1 MGYFSYLHA
10 ITFIRVRVV
19 FEALE
24 PIFLPR
30 YKGSAFRG
38 CLGEAMRKLTCRYRG
53 ANCEKCKEKYT
64 CAFSQLFNSFV
75 EPGHPHHD
83 KFPKS
88 PHPYIIVPLSDDK
101 TEFGTGDTFG
111 FELTLIGKAIG
122 RLPELSGAFN
132 LMGQLGIGKRRGKF
146 RPIELQ
152 TLHPSQGYEALP
164 YFGKSCILSFDQLPS
179 VELKNHLFI
188 QLENPLRIKEN
199 GQLLRVAP
207 RFDLLAARLAL
218 RLGLLAH
225 FHCGAPWP
233 ETESLPGAANVTT
246 GQSNVQLTDWR
257 RYSGTQETTMN
268 FDGLTGTIIYTGTEL
283 NNWLPLFIAGSWLHA
298 GSTAT
303 FGLGKFS
310 IAAS

>member
-1 MGYFSYLHA
+1 MSYFSYLHA
-10 ITFIRVRVV
+10 ITFIRIKVV

-24 PIFLPR
+24 PVFLPR

-38 CLGEAMRKLTCRYRG
+38 CLGEAMRKQTCRYRG
-53 ANCEKCKEKYT
+53 ANCQECKEKYT
-64 CAFSQLFNSFV
+64 CAFSKLFNSFV
-75 EPGHPHHD
+75 EPGHPHHN

-88 PHPYIIVPLSDDK
+88 PHPYIIVPLPGDK
-101 TEFGTGDTFG
+101 TEFGVGDTFG
-111 FELTLIGKAIG
+111 FELTLIGKAINS
-122 RLPELSGAFN
+122 LPELSGAFN
-132 LMGQLGIGKRRGKF
+132 LMGQLGIGKQRRKF
-146 RPIELQ
+146 RPVELQ
-152 TLHPSQGYEALP
+152 TLQPSLEYEALP
-164 YFGKSCILSFDQLPS
+164 WFGKPGILSFGQLAP
-179 VELKNHLFI
+179 VELKNHLVI

-207 RFDLLAARLAL
+207 RFNLLAARLAL

-233 ETESLPGAANVTT
+233 EPESLPGDTSITT
-246 GQSNVQLTDWR
+246 SQSNVQLTDWR

-268 FDGLTGTIIYTGTEL
+268 FDGLTGTITYTGAEL
-283 NNWLPLFIAGSWLHA
+283 SNWLPLFIAGSWLHA

-310 IAAS
+310 IATG